1 MGGEQPAQPS
11 RPGVGYGALAS
22 LGWLYLVQGIPYGLQ
37 DKFLPVQLRSLGL
50 NYSSVSLLKLLL
62 VPWIAKGVWAPLV
75 EVCGG
80 KQCWL
85 LIATLGLGASSL
97 AGSAIAPDDV
107 ASLGVMLLSLNLC
120 SAVQDVAVDGLALHL
135 LPDDHLSIGN
145 TLQVVLYKVGCLV
158 GGAGLTYLLMCSNWT
173 ITFTSLAAVY
183 MTTAAWVCCLSFKDP
198 FSSKCSSEDK
208 GMKNTDLLSKKENK
222 EQFLAKEKTSQGQLD
237 ILMVERIFSI
247 MREVVS
253 SSGAV
258 WVSLY
263 VLLYKMGERGAINN
277 MPLYLLDKG
286 FSKESLAF
294 WNGTV
299 CQGLSVL
306 GSVYGG
312 VALRKP
318 HYCIKTVILRYSC
331 HRFILILTQCILIFL
346 LEQHLSASYIYTLQ
360 YMSIASLCLLSF
372 NSGVIST
379 VTFTFMM
386 VKSRECSPESQASHY
401 SVLASVEV
409 AGKLIFASLAGFVI
423 DNYGI
428 LWSFSLFAF
437 LCLLPIIVIYA
448 APCYLY
454 SDLKRE

>member
-1 MGGEQPAQPS
+1 MDYKTSFCLSSYAL
-11 RPGVGYGALAS
+11 LAS
-22 LGWLYLVQGIPYGLQ
+22 TTP
-37 DKFLPVQLRSLGL
+37 
-50 NYSSVSLLKLLL
+50 
-62 VPWIAKGVWAPLV
+62 
-75 EVCGG
+75 
-80 KQCWL
+80 
-85 LIATLGLGASSL
+85 
-97 AGSAIAPDDV
+97 GSAVAPDDMV
-107 ASLGVMLLSLNLC
+107 SLGVMLLCLNLC

-158 GGAGLTYLLMCSNWT
+158 GGAGLTYLLMCTNWT

-183 MTTAAWVCCLSFKDP
+183 MTTAAWVYCLSFKNP
-198 FSSKCSSEDK
+198 LSSKFSSEEK
-208 GMKNTDLLSKKENK
+208 GMEDTDLLNEKEKKD
-222 EQFLAKEKTSQGQLD
+222 QFLAKEKTSQGQSD
-237 ILMVERIFSI
+237 VVMVKRIFSI

-306 GSVYGG
+306 GSIYGG
-312 VALRKP
+312 VALKKSHCP
-318 HYCIKTVILRYSC
+318 IKAVILRYSS
-331 HRFILILTQCILIFL
+331 HRFILIFTQCILIFL
-346 LEQHLSASYIYTLQ
+346 LEQHPSKSYISMLQ
-360 YMSIASLCLLSF
+360 YMSIGSLCLLSF

-386 VKSRECSPESQASHY
+386 VKSRECRQESQASHY
-401 SVLASVEV
+401 SVLASIEV
-409 AGKLIFASLAGFVI
+409 AGKLIFASFAGFVI

-437 LCLLPIIVIYA
+437 LCILPIVVIYA
-448 APCYLY
+448 APCSLY
-454 SDLKRE
+454 SNMKRE

>member
-1 MGGEQPAQPS
+1 
-11 RPGVGYGALAS
+11 
-22 LGWLYLVQGIPYGLQ
+22 
-37 DKFLPVQLRSLGL
+37 
-50 NYSSVSLLKLLL
+50 
-62 VPWIAKGVWAPLV
+62 
-75 EVCGG
+75 
-80 KQCWL
+80 
-85 LIATLGLGASSL
+85 
-97 AGSAIAPDDV
+97 
-107 ASLGVMLLSLNLC
+107 MLLSLNLC

-208 GMKNTDLLSKKENK
+208 EMKNSDLLSKKENK

>member
-1 MGGEQPAQPS
+1 MECCKRIKDSINKWKKQDNEDYEEQAKKRSTEKRESQAKKRKGKSIEDHDSQAKKKKKQDKEDHDTQAKKKKKVQDNKEHDSQAEKRKRQGKEEHDTQTNKRKRQDKEEHDTHANKRKRQDKEEHDSQANKRKRQDKEEQDSQANKRKESVDFSDPDNTKKEKMGGEQPAQPS

-183 MTTAAWVCCLSFKDP
+183 MTTAAW
-198 FSSKCSSEDK
+198 
-208 GMKNTDLLSKKENK
+208 
-222 EQFLAKEKTSQGQLD
+222 
-237 ILMVERIFSI
+237 
-247 MREVVS
+247 
-253 SSGAV
+253 
-258 WVSLY
+258 
-263 VLLYKMGERGAINN
+263 
-277 MPLYLLDKG
+277 
-286 FSKESLAF
+286 
-294 WNGTV
+294 
-299 CQGLSVL
+299 
-306 GSVYGG
+306 
-312 VALRKP
+312 
-318 HYCIKTVILRYSC
+318 
-331 HRFILILTQCILIFL
+331 
-346 LEQHLSASYIYTLQ
+346 

-409 AGKLIFASLAGFVI
+409 AGKLIFASLAGCMGSPALGSAH
-423 DNYGI
+423 N
-428 LWSFSLFAF
+428 F
-437 LCLLPIIVIYA
+437 L
-448 APCYLY
+448 
-454 SDLKRE
+454 SGT